1 MTERL
6 AGYGAVAALASGVVA
21 ALGTAFLFL
30 TFATQA
36 STMLEP
42 TAELTPLDRAAN
54 GLGGLAMLIAIPVA
68 FRLHQSWRAGAPL
81 LSGTALAIGV
91 ISLLANGILLL
102 VFAAEVFNANDVG
115 TLSIVPLA
123 GVGLWIILVS
133 LDRADRPLGD
143 VLRWIGFAVGV
154 GNLFLLVAFYGGG
167 GTAAVNDPKLVFES
181 PLLLA
186 GVFASLLSAQIGY
199 PIWAIWLGRRL
210 QAQNGRDNIRS

>member
-1 MTERL
+1 MSERL
-6 AGYGAVAALASGVVA
+6 AAYGATAALVSGVVA
-21 ALGTAFLFL
+21 ALGTVFLFL

-36 STMLEP
+36 STLLEP
-42 TAELTPLDRAAN
+42 VTELTPLDRAAN
-54 GLGGLAMLIAIPVA
+54 GLGGLAMLLAIPVA

-81 LSGTALAIGV
+81 LSGTALAVGV
-91 ISLLANGILLL
+91 ISLLAYGILLL
-102 VFAAEVFNANDVG
+102 VFAAQLFNTGDVG
-115 TLSIVPLA
+115 TLSVVPLG

-133 LDRADRPLGD
+133 LGRADRALGGI
-143 VLRWIGFAVGV
+143 VRWIGLAIGV
-154 GNLFLLVAFYGGG
+154 GNLLLLVAFYGGG

-210 QAQNGRDNIRS
+210 QAQNARDNIRS

>member
-1 MTERL
+1 MSARL
-6 AGYGAVAALASGVVA
+6 AAYGAIAALVSGVVA

-42 TAELTPLDRAAN
+42 VAELTPLDRAAN

-91 ISLLANGILLL
+91 ISLLANGTLLL
-102 VFAAEVFNANDVG
+102 VFAADVFNADDVG

-133 LDRADRPLGD
+133 VGPADRALGGI
-143 VLRWIGFAVGV
+143 VRWIGLAIGA
-154 GNLFLLVAFYGGG
+154 GNLLLLVAFYGGG
-167 GTAAVNDPKLVFES
+167 GVAAVNDPKLVFES

-199 PIWAIWLGRRL
+199 PIWAIWLSRRL